1 MSTVSLFVNEA
12 IAMLQKVTEME
23 VEELTKLLET
33 PPSVEMGDLAFPCFV
48 LAKSW
53 RRAPQQI
60 AAELCSRIREQPAY
74 AHIHVTAAG
83 AYVNMHWDR
92 TISSTALLE
101 RIADQQHYQLQVGG
115 GQRIIIDMSSP
126 NIAKPFGV
134 GHLRSTVIGAAL
146 YRMYRAAGYEALR
159 VNHIGDWGTQFGK
172 QITAHLR
179 WSDPVQ
185 MEQNPIGEALR
196 VYIKFHDEAAE
207 HPELE
212 DEARDWFRKLESGDP
227 QALELWRYFVDV
239 SMASLDRMYERLGV
253 EFDAVLGES
262 FYNDKMPAV
271 VDRLRELDLLEESD
285 GALVVRLDE
294 QDMPPCLIIKSDGTT
309 IYPTRDLATAIYRK
323 EMMHGD
329 RLVYVV
335 GGEQALHFRQV
346 FAVLRKMGYNWAE
359 DCIHVPFGLMKVNGK
374 KMSTRKG
381 KVVFLEEVLD
391 EAVQQAA
398 RIIEEKNPSL
408 PDKQE
413 VARQVGVGAIIFNDL
428 KNNRQNGIDFS
439 LEEAVSFEGETGPY
453 VQYAYARIQSILRRV
468 EQNNESAEQPTGEE
482 VAQQSASEAVEPSD
496 SSAAVEEPSGWTD
509 TAWELLCHL
518 AGYDSELER
527 AVRLHEP
534 SIMARYAL
542 QTARLFNQFYS
553 HNRILD
559 CPPAWREQRLQLS
572 RQTGEYLARL
582 MELLGMQAPQQ
593 M

>member
-1 MSTVSLFVNEA
+1 MSTVGLFIQEA
-12 IAMLQKVTEME
+12 SQMLQKVTDIDTT
-23 VEELTKLLET
+23 ELTRLLET
-33 PPSVEMGDLAFPCFV
+33 PPSVAMGDLAFPCFT

-60 AAELCSRIREQPAY
+60 ADELCSRISELPDY
-74 AHIHVTAAG
+74 AHIHVSAAG
-83 AYVNMHWDR
+83 AYMNMHWDR
-92 TISSTALLE
+92 TQCSTTLLE
-101 RIADQQHYQLQVGG
+101 QISKEGHYQLQTGK

-146 YRMYRAAGYEALR
+146 YRIYRAAGYEPVR

-212 DEARDWFRKLESGDP
+212 DEARDWFRKLENGDA

-271 VDRLRELDLLEESD
+271 VDRLRELNLLEESD

-323 EMMHGD
+323 EVMEGD

-335 GGEQALHFRQV
+335 GGEQTLHFRQV
-346 FAVLRKMGYNWAE
+346 FAVLRKMGFDWAE

-398 RIIEEKNPSL
+398 RIIEEKNPDL
-408 PDKQE
+408 PNKEE

-428 KNNRQNGIDFS
+428 KNNRQNEIDFS

-453 VQYAYARIQSILRRV
+453 VQYAYARIQSILRRAA
-468 EQNNESAEQPTGEE
+468 QNAPTTELTADA
-482 VAQQSASEAVEPSD
+482 VTDPSLDQVDSEAV
-496 SSAAVEEPSGWTD
+496 VEEPSGWTD
-509 TAWELLCHL
+509 SAWELLCHL
-518 AGYDSELER
+518 ASYDSELER

-559 CPPAWREQRLQLS
+559 GSPAWREQRLELS
-572 RQTGEYLARL
+572 RRTGEYLARL
-582 MELLGMQAPQQ
+582 MELLGMKAPQQ